1 MKPLVLRRRGS
12 VALMLAAAGLPAQ
25 AAWFGGRED
34 EGQLDESEAPPARGR
49 AEVALPP
56 GARAERDL
64 AYGADPQQR
73 LDVYIP
79 ANAHN
84 APVVLMLHGGAWMIG
99 DKGNRGVAPNKV
111 ARWLPRG
118 YVVAS
123 ANYRMDRARPDPLQ
137 QADDVAR
144 ALAFVQQQAPAWG
157 ADPARVLLMGHSAG
171 AHLVA
176 LLAADPR
183 IAERQGAKPWLGTV
197 PLDSAAYDLVTIME
211 RRHFRF
217 YDRVFGPD
225 RQRWTE
231 SSPYHR
237 LSGTPRPMLLVC
249 STRRDDS
256 CPQAQR
262 FAARVAATGA
272 KVSVLPVDLNHGQIN
287 GQLGLPGAYTEQVE
301 AFMKSLGLP

>member
-1 MKPLVLRRRGS
+1 MRPLALRRRGS
-12 VALMLAAAGLPAQ
+12 LALMLAAAGLPAQ

-123 ANYRMDRARPDPLQ
+123 ANYRMDRAHPDPLQ

-262 FAARVAATGA
+262 FAARVAAAGA